1 MIKCVI
7 HTTEVCIILTKKY
20 YPVWSRLFFNNDCTT
35 ISNSYLVGLPA
46 FMLQKFPRYSKNK
59 KNYTEI
65 ICVKHVTANPCISED
80 WLLTFWPIHRE
91 QEVCQIWD
99 WWNINN
105 ISFHFRSFPRKTF
118 EFSINFWKN
127 PYKTI
132 FEPIW
137 ALFAQIW
144 SKMNFLGKEGSS
156 SF

>member
-1 MIKCVI
+1 MWYTQQKSVLYSRKSITLFEAGYSSITIAQQLAIVI
-7 HTTEVCIILTKKY
+7 LLGCLHLCFKNFPDI
-20 YPVWSRLFFNNDCTT
+20 
-35 ISNSYLVGLPA
+35 
-46 FMLQKFPRYSKNK
+46 QKTK

-137 ALFAQIW
+137 